1 VSERPQGMF
10 SHQIFLGEGLDLE
23 AIEASYEHGVLS
35 IQVPVLETAKPRK
48 VPFTVGE
55 EQQAIE
61 TSAS

>member
-1 VSERPQGMF
+1 MF
-10 SHQIFLGEGLDLE
+10 SRQIFLGEGLDLE